1 MAERHPEQPAR
12 LCLCWSERSLQ
23 ARLREGKRPA
33 ASVSEE
39 CAHRQTAAAAQL
51 TKTPRSTDKTPR
63 SHRCG
68 QAAEAQ
74 ERSLVA
80 AGLRALRP
88 VRIITAAAAATPP
101 AAGDA
106 AEEVEAAAAAPP
118 RVFDASGGLSAQSTR
133 QDALRLALALEGFT
147 QVRARERARDGV

>member
-1 MAERHPEQPAR
+1 MTEDR
-12 LCLCWSERSLQ
+12 
-23 ARLREGKRPA
+23 RPP
-33 ASVSEE
+33 
-39 CAHRQTAAAAQL
+39 TAAAAQL
-51 TKTPRSTDKTPR
+51 TKTPR